1 MESNIDTLINFSYK
15 NGKYQKLLLFFC
27 FVTWLNS
34 NLFNTSMSL
43 FSQESLI
50 QNPNNKSEAISLNKT
65 ICQKHSNNSSY
76 PLPINTTYP
85 YSIISSTSSECL
97 ILGKVLYEASPHIGN
112 ILGGFLY
119 VYFSNNKTYKSLI
132 FSASSILI
140 LCYVLISFQK
150 NIGIIALVLLFS
162 TIQTNSILCSIFIL
176 SLELEK
182 GKDRAKKQNLS
193 I

>member
-15 NGKYQKLLLFFC
+15 NGKYQKLLFFFC

-65 ICQKHSNNSSY
+65 ISQKHSNNSSY
-76 PLPINTTYP
+76 PLLINTTYP

-97 ILGKVLYEASPHIGN
+97 ILGKVLYEAKPHIGN

-119 VYFSNNKTYKSLI
+119 IYFSNNKTYKSLI

-162 TIQTNSILCSIFIL
+162 TIQTNSILCSTFIL

-182 GKDRAKKQNLS
+182 GKER
-193 I
+193 